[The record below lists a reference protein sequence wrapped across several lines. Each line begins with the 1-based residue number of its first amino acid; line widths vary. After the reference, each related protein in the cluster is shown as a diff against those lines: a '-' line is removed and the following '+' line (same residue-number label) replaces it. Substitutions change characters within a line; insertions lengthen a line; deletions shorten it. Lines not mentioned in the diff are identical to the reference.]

1 MTTIPKT
8 PLFQSIAQALRSDI
22 AQGAYSSGSKLP
34 TEAELAARFGVNR
47 HTVRHALEVLAED
60 GLVQSRRGS
69 GTRVVGRPIDYA
81 LGKRVRF
88 HQNLA
93 EAGRDADKRI
103 LSTEVR
109 DATDEDARVLKLP
122 LGAPVCIRRGVSMA
136 DDVPVA
142 FGESRF
148 PEHRLPGLAAVL
160 EERVSVTASLK
171 AMGIEDYTRAS
182 TRVTAERATPTVAL
196 HLGLAEGDPVLRT
209 SSINVDPI
217 GQVLEHGQTW
227 FAGSR
232 VVLTLDHSEFET

>member
-1 MTTIPKT
+1 MTIASRT

-22 AQGAYSSGSKLP
+22 AEGAYPSGSKLP

-47 HTVRHALEVLAED
+47 HTVRHALGVLADE

-93 EAGRDADKRI
+93 DAGRAAGKRV

-109 DATDEDARVLKLP
+109 GATEDDARVLKVP
-122 LGAPVCIRRGVSMA
+122 VGAPVCIRRGVSMA
-136 DDVPVA
+136 DGAPVA

-148 PEHRLPGLAAVL
+148 PEHRLPGLAEAL
-160 EERVSVTASLK
+160 EDSISITASLR
-171 AMGIEDYTRAS
+171 AVGIEDYTRAS

-196 HLGLAEGDPVLRT
+196 HLGLTEGDPVLHT
-209 SSINVDPI
+209 SSINVGPD
-217 GQVLEHGQTW
+217 GQVVEYGQTW

-232 VVLTLDHSEFET
+232 VVLTLDRSEFEP

>member
-1 MTTIPKT
+1 MTISAKT

-22 AQGAYSSGSKLP
+22 AEGAYPSGHKLP

-47 HTVRHALEVLAED
+47 HTVRHALGVLAKE

-93 EAGRDADKRI
+93 DAGRAADKRI

-109 DATDEDARVLKLP
+109 GATEEDARVLKLP
-122 LGAPVCIRRGVSMA
+122 VGAAVCIRRGVSMA
-136 DDVPVA
+136 DGMPVA

-148 PEHRLPGLAAVL
+148 PEHRLPGLATAL
-160 EERVSVTASLK
+160 ENRVSITASLR
-171 AMGIEDYTRAS
+171 AVGIEDYTRAS
-182 TRVTAERATPTVAL
+182 TRVSAELATATVAL
-196 HLGLAEGDPVLRT
+196 HLGLSEGDPVLHT
-209 SSINVDPI
+209 SSINVDPE
-217 GQVLEHGQTW
+217 GAVVEHGQTW
-227 FAGSR
+227 FAGAR
-232 VVLTLDHSEFET
+232 VVLTLDHSELGA